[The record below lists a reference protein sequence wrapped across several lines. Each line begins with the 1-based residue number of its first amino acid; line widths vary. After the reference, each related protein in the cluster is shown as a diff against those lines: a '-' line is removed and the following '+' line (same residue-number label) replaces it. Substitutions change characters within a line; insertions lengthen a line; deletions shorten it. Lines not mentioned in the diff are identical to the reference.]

1 MAEKK
6 ERLSRDERWQL
17 IRNMLDNRP
26 LVLISEL
33 AGDFNVSVETI
44 RRDIDAMA
52 EAGLVERTYGGATAF
67 NTAREPAINLRTT
80 LLSDERK
87 RIAQVVSSH
96 VRDGE
101 VLMIDSSATCLPLIQ
116 RLVVERRN
124 LKIITNSFPVASAAA
139 YNTTFKV
146 IMAGGSYNAT
156 EGANYG
162 SETTEFLRRFT
173 ADYCFSSCA
182 SLTVEGP
189 SEVDSDIATVKRVMF
204 SRSRKV
210 FLLIDHDKC
219 RSSKLELVSGLNAI
233 DILVTDQSLPANI
246 KDALLAA
253 NVKYLLAD

>member
-1 MAEKK
+1 MTLKT

-17 IRNMLDNRP
+17 IRNLLDNRP

-33 AGDFNVSVETI
+33 ATDFSVSVETI

-67 NTAREPAINLRTT
+67 NTAREPAINQRTT
-80 LLSDERK
+80 LLSEERK
-87 RIAQVVSSH
+87 KMAQTVSSH

-101 VLMIDSSATCLPLIQ
+101 VLMIDSSATCLPLVQ

-146 IMAGGSYNAT
+146 IMAGGSYNAS

-162 SETTEFLRRFT
+162 SEATEFLRRFT

-182 SLTVEGP
+182 AVTLEGP
-189 SEVDSDIATVKRVMF
+189 SEVDSDIAAVKRVMF

-210 FLLIDHDKC
+210 VLLVDHDKY
-219 RSSKLELVSGLNAI
+219 RASKLELVSGLNAL
-233 DILVTDQSLPANI
+233 DLLVTDQPLPASL
-246 KDALLAA
+246 KQALVNAD
-253 NVKYLLAD
+253 VKCLVAD